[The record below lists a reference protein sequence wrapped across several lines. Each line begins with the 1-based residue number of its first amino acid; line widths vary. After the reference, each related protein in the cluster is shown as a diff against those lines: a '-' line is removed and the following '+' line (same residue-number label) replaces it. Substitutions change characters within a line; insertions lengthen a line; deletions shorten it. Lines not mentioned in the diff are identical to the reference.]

1 MKRLLLTT
9 LVIAFAGCSAVHHG
23 KDPYANPF
31 YAKYLNPA
39 NPVDQQIFRL
49 VDALRASGDTP
60 ELHNDLGQL
69 LLAKGFAKDAER
81 EFERAV
87 DSDAHFYPAWYNLGL
102 MRAGRDDYSGA
113 RRAFQRT
120 THYKPGHAPALFQL
134 GLMAERRGDSDAA
147 IDYYAKAIRHNRA
160 MLDVHTNPRIL
171 DSRLIDQALLRLYP

>member
-31 YAKYLNPA
+31 YAKYLNPS
-39 NPVDQQIFRL
+39 NPADQQILRL

-69 LLAKGFAKDAER
+69 LLAMGFAKDAER
-81 EFERAV
+81 EFERDV
-87 DSDAHFYPAWYNLGL
+87 D
-102 MRAGRDDYSGA
+102 SGA

-147 IDYYAKAIRHNRA
+147 IDYYAKAIR
-160 MLDVHTNPRIL
+160 
-171 DSRLIDQALLRLYP
+171 